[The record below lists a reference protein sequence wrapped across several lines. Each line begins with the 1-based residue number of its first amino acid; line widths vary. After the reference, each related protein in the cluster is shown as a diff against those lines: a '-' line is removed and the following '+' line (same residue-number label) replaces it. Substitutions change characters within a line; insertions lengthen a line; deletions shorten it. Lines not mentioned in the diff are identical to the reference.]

1 MQVIGGKKVKG
12 RVLVLWT
19 IGTIFFGWQMSGL
32 LSAEQPMD
40 VKEFVRRIFI
50 EGVPYEEA
58 RKYGPTDVPTLLK
71 MLADPKEEAY
81 RTNIVVT
88 LGIIG
93 DERAVDPLI
102 AFLGQDV
109 KGTLSHSEYT
119 AKSSVLMALG
129 YLINKSGSKKALTY
143 LRDSSDPAVW
153 AKRKVNW
160 ASPYHASMDDRNVQ
174 LSTMAILGLA
184 LSGHPSAAEA
194 LRSLQKPPR
203 TKAAEKF
210 QAQVSQVVTE
220 ALKAHEMIAK
230 QGLAEYYR
238 KQGLEMR
245 KGG

>member
-1 MQVIGGKKVKG
+1 MKG
-12 RVLVLWT
+12 RLLALWV
-19 IGTIFFGWQMSGL
+19 IGTILFSWQMSGL
-32 LSAEQPMD
+32 VSAEQPVD
-40 VKEFVRRIFI
+40 IKDFVRRIFV

-58 RKYGPTDVPTLLK
+58 SKYGPQDVSTLLE

-81 RTNIVVT
+81 RTTIVVT

-102 AFLGQDV
+102 AFLSQDV

-119 AKSSVLMALG
+119 AKTSVLMALG
-129 YLINKSGSKKALTY
+129 YLINKSGSQKALTY
-143 LRDSSDPAVW
+143 LTDSLDPAVW
-153 AKRKVNW
+153 AQRQVNW
-160 ASPYHASMDDRNVQ
+160 TSPYHTTMEDRNVQ

-184 LSGHPSAAEA
+184 LSGHPAAAEA

-203 TKAAEKF
+203 TKAAEEF

-230 QGLAEYYR
+230 QGLVEYYR
-238 KQGLEMR
+238 KQRLEL
-245 KGG
+245 KKSG

>member
-1 MQVIGGKKVKG
+1 MKG
-12 RVLVLWT
+12 RVLTLWT

-32 LSAEQPMD
+32 VSAEQPMD
-40 VKEFVRRIFI
+40 VKEFVRRIYV

-58 RKYGPTDVPTLLK
+58 SKYGPQDVPTLLQ
-71 MLADPKEEAY
+71 MLEDPKEEAY
-81 RTNIVVT
+81 RTTIVVT

-102 AFLGQDV
+102 AFLSRGV
-109 KGTLSHSEYT
+109 TGTLSHSEYT
-119 AKSSVLMALG
+119 AKTSVLMALG
-129 YLINKSGSKKALTY
+129 YLVNKSGSKKALTY
-143 LRDSSDPAVW
+143 LMDSLDPAVW

-160 ASPYHASMDDRNVQ
+160 TSPYQATMDDRNVQ

-184 LSGHPSAAEA
+184 LSGQPAAAEA
-194 LRSLQKPPR
+194 LRSLQKAPR

-210 QAQVSQVVTE
+210 QAQVSQVVAE
-220 ALKAHEMIAK
+220 ALKSHEMIAK

-238 KQGLEMR
+238 KQRLELK